1 MKVSLNWLN
10 DYIKITKKTEELVK
24 EIKLHST
31 DVESV
36 EKVGYEINN
45 VVVGE
50 IKEILPH
57 QNADNL
63 VICKIDVGNEIK
75 TIVTGDLTVKVGEKV
90 PIALPGATL
99 KEGLEI
105 NERIFKG
112 ILSEGMM
119 CSLKELGISSDAERI
134 YRIIDDVRVGTDFVD
149 FFGIRDEILEVE
161 ILPNRPDL
169 LSYLGIAK
177 ELKTLGCG
185 VDFTNPPYIKPNKG
199 NGFPV
204 KIEYEKCNRYMAT
217 VVKNVKVGPSPTWL
231 VKKLGRSGVRS
242 INNVVDITNLVMLE
256 TGHPIHAFD
265 LNLIGGQIIVR
276 KANKG
281 EKVLLLDGKEY
292 EMNGEETL
300 ITDGKNILAL
310 GGIMGGELSG
320 IKENTTDLLLE
331 VAHFDPVN
339 IRRSSS
345 YHKIISESSYRF
357 ERGVDPNDSEI
368 VMGRLIKLI
377 KELSGGI
384 PEKYTTDEYPRPI
397 KNETIFLREKY
408 LYERL
413 GKDLSKG
420 TVEDILNRLEFNFSS
435 KDTGWEVSV
444 PTRRPDISQEIDLVE
459 EVGRIYGYS
468 KIAANFP
475 SLKGFFGSKGDF
487 VYFKEKVSELM
498 LANGYHEA
506 KTFPLGNINK
516 MWMEN
521 KETVNLKIINPLSNE
536 LEYMTPKLVYGILEA
551 ASFNYR
557 NQRRNVKL
565 FEIDKVFLE
574 DKNSETGAKE
584 LTSLSFVAIG
594 RENEDDYTD
603 KRDVSFYTIKG
614 ALENILNEFNIDLDY
629 RRSNRKGLMNAQS
642 SELFLNERLIG
653 FLGLLD
659 PQIADE
665 NYEIKEPVYICEINL
680 DELFHNKQESNREFR
695 KKDLP
700 SIKREYSLVVP
711 IGIEF
716 KEIQNIIE
724 KAGDIIESFKIFDV
738 FKGKHL
744 DKNKIS
750 ITVSIVYRSQIKT
763 LTEEEVNKVEKNILD
778 QLKNKEIR
786 LREN

>member
-1 MKVSLNWLN
+1 
-10 DYIKITKKTEELVK
+10 
-24 EIKLHST
+24 
-31 DVESV
+31 
-36 EKVGYEINN
+36 
-45 VVVGE
+45 
-50 IKEILPH
+50 
-57 QNADNL
+57 
-63 VICKIDVGNEIK
+63 
-75 TIVTGDLTVKVGEKV
+75 
-90 PIALPGATL
+90 
-99 KEGLEI
+99 
-105 NERIFKG
+105 
-112 ILSEGMM
+112 
-119 CSLKELGISSDAERI
+119 
-134 YRIIDDVRVGTDFVD
+134 
-149 FFGIRDEILEVE
+149 
-161 ILPNRPDL
+161 
-169 LSYLGIAK
+169 LGIAK
-177 ELKTLGCG
+177 ELKTIGCG
-185 VDFTNPPYIKPNKG
+185 EDFSIPQYIEITKG

-204 KIEYEKCNRYMAT
+204 KIEYDKCNRYMAT
-217 VVKNVKVGPSPTWL
+217 VVKNVKVGPSPIWL

-265 LNLIGGQIIVR
+265 LNLIGDQIVVR

-320 IKENTTDLLLE
+320 INENTTDLLLE

-339 IRRSSS
+339 IRRTSS
-345 YHKIISESSYRF
+345 YHKITSESSYRF

-368 VMGRLIKLI
+368 VMGRLVKLI
-377 KELSGGI
+377 KELSGGVR
-384 PEKYTTDEYPRPI
+384 EAYTTDVYPNSI
-397 KNETIFLREKY
+397 KNKTIFLREKY
-408 LYERL
+408 LNERL
-413 GKDLSKG
+413 GKNLPREI
-420 TVEDILNRLEFNFSS
+420 VEDILSGLEFNFSS

-444 PTRRPDISQEIDLVE
+444 PTRRPDITQEIDLVE

-506 KTFPLGNINK
+506 KTFPLNNISK
-516 MWMEN
+516 MWME
-521 KETVNLKIINPLSNE
+521 KEETVNLKIINPISNE
-536 LEYMTPKLVYGILEA
+536 MEYMSPKLIYGLLDS

-584 LTSLSFVAIG
+584 ITSLSFVAIG
-594 RENEDDYTD
+594 KENEDDYTD

-614 ALENILNEFNIDLDY
+614 TLENILNEFNINLDY

-642 SELFLNERLIG
+642 SELFLNECLIG

-695 KKDLP
+695 KKDFP

-724 KAGDIIESFKIFDV
+724 NAGDIIESFKIFDV

-763 LTEEEVNKVEKNILD
+763 LTEEEVNKVEKNILE
-778 QLKNKEIR
+778 QLKNKEIK

>member
-36 EKVGYEINN
+36 EKGGYEINN

-50 IKEILPH
+50 IKEILPL
-57 QNADNL
+57 QNVDNL

-90 PIALPGATL
+90 PVALPGATL
-99 KEGLEI
+99 KEGVEI

-119 CSLKELGISSDAERI
+119 CSLKELGISSDADRI
-134 YRIIDDVRVGTDFVD
+134 YRIVDDVRVGTNFID
-149 FFGIRDEILEVE
+149 FFGICDEILEVE

-169 LSYLGIAK
+169 LSYLGIAR
-177 ELKTLGCG
+177 ELKTIGCG
-185 VDFTNPPYIKPNKG
+185 EDFSIPQYIEITKG

-204 KIEYEKCNRYMAT
+204 KIEYDKCNRYMAS

-265 LNLIGGQIIVR
+265 LNLIGDQIVVR

-320 IKENTTDLLLE
+320 INENTTDLLLE

-339 IRRSSS
+339 IRRTSS
-345 YHKIISESSYRF
+345 YHKITSESSYRF
-357 ERGVDPNDSEI
+357 ERGVDPNDSEM
-368 VMGRLIKLI
+368 VMGRLVKLI
-377 KELSGGI
+377 KELSGGV
-384 PEKYTTDEYPRPI
+384 PEAYTTDVYPNSI
-397 KNETIFLREKY
+397 KNKTIFLRENY
-408 LYERL
+408 LNERL
-413 GKDLSKG
+413 GKNLPREI
-420 TVEDILNRLEFNFSS
+420 VEDILSRLEFNFSS

-444 PTRRPDISQEIDLVE
+444 PTRRPDITQEIDLVE

-506 KTFPLGNINK
+506 KTFPLNNISK
-516 MWMEN
+516 MWME
-521 KETVNLKIINPLSNE
+521 KEETVNLKIINPISNE
-536 LEYMTPKLVYGILEA
+536 MEYMSPKLIYGLLDS

-584 LTSLSFVAIG
+584 LTNLSFIAIG

-614 ALENILNEFNIDLDY
+614 ALENILNEFNINLDY
-629 RRSNRKGLMNAQS
+629 RRSNRKGLMYAQS

-680 DELFHNKQESNREFR
+680 DELFHNKRESNREFR
-695 KKDLP
+695 KKDFP

-724 KAGDIIESFKIFDV
+724 NAGDIIESFKIFDV

-763 LTEEEVNKVEKNILD
+763 LTEEEVNKVEKNILE
-778 QLKNKEIR
+778 QLKNKEIK